1 MTVSTTSK
9 NSLIY
14 DLLCVAG
21 YDGYLKKINPAVSKL
36 LGYTNEELL
45 SKPINDFVYFADQKS
60 TSTARNDL
68 RKKVSLFNFENR
80 YVTKW
85 CYRMAL
91 DSLPIDSDKVVYA
104 IAKNI
109 TYKKELEE
117 ERNIHLAENQPHSSS
132 SPIQLL
138 TISNLLLIICLLF

>member
-1 MTVSTTSK
+1 MTVSNFEKFFDLSP
-9 NSLIY
+9 

-80 YVTKW
+80 YVTKNG
-85 CYRMAL
+85 
-91 DSLPIDSDKVVYA
+91 A
-104 IAKNI
+104 IVWLHFF
-109 TYKKELEE
+109 TH
-117 ERNIHLAENQPHSSS
+117 R
-132 SPIQLL
+132 
-138 TISNLLLIICLLF
+138 

>member
-1 MTVSTTSK
+1 
-9 NSLIY
+9 
-14 DLLCVAG
+14 LLCVAG

-45 SKPINDFVYFADQKS
+45 SKPSMISYISLTKK

-80 YVTKW
+80 YVTKMVLSYGLLW
-85 CYRMAL
+85 T
-91 DSLPIDSDKVVYA
+91 SLPIDSDKVVYA

-109 TYKKELEE
+109 TYKKLEE
-117 ERNIHLAENQPHSSS
+117 ERNIHLAELTKSTTNSSS